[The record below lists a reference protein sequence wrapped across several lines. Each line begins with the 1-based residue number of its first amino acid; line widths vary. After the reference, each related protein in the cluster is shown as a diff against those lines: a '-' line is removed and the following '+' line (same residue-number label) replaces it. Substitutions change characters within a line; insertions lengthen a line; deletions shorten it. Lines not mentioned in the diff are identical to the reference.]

1 MIEVRNL
8 KKSFGENTILENVN
22 FTVNDG
28 ESVVIIGG
36 SGCGKSTLLR
46 CLNHLIVPEEGEILF
61 NGQNILDKN
70 ANIDEFRRHIGM
82 VYQHFNLFEHLNIME
97 NMILAPMKVLKLS
110 QDEAVARAEKLL
122 DKVGMLNRKYRMP
135 DALSGGQKQRVAIAR
150 TLMMEPDMILFDEP
164 TSALDP
170 TMVDEVESVIKKL
183 ISNGMT
189 SVIVTHEMR
198 FAEKISDRTIFLAE
212 KSIYEEGPSSQVFTN
227 PQRELTRQ
235 FIYRSR
241 LFSREVSAETVDY
254 YSLLSE
260 LRAFAVPYG
269 CTAEQSRGITSCFDE
284 ILMPLLT
291 AGNKCEVHLI
301 CSESGTGHKLI
312 LEFPELESDP
322 LTAPQLDAIGIKLL
336 SRYAESIASARNSA
350 GRWEVTVTLK

>member
-8 KKSFGENTILENVN
+8 KKSFDGHTILENVN

-28 ESVVIIGG
+28 DSIVIIGG

-61 NGQNILDKN
+61 NGKNILDKKTD
-70 ANIDEFRRHIGM
+70 IDEYRRHVGM

-97 NMILAPMKVLKLS
+97 NMILAPMKVLHIS

-150 TLMMEPDMILFDEP
+150 TLMMEPDLILFDEP

-183 ISNGMT
+183 IEGGMT

-198 FAEKISDRTIFLAE
+198 FAEKISNRTIFLAE
-212 KSIYEEGPSSQVFTN
+212 KSIYEEGPSDRIFTA

-241 LFSREVSAETVDY
+241 LFTRDTEAKSIDY

-269 CTAEQSRGITSCFDE
+269 CSAKQSAGIKSVFDE
-284 ILMPLLT
+284 VLMPLLGT
-291 AGNKCEVHLI
+291 AGKCTVQLI
-301 CSESGTGHKLI
+301 CSESGVGHKLI
-312 LEFPELESDP
+312 LAFPTLSSDP
-322 LTAPQLDAIGIKLL
+322 LQMPQLDAIGLKLL
-336 SRYAESIASARNSA
+336 RQYIEGISSAANSE
-350 GRWEVTVTLK
+350 GTWEVTATL

>member
-1 MIEVRNL
+1 MLEVKNL
-8 KKSFGENTILENVN
+8 KKSFGEHTILQNIN

-28 ESVVIIGG
+28 DSVVIIGG

-61 NGQNILDKN
+61 NGKNILDKKTD
-70 ANIDEFRRHIGM
+70 IDEYRRHIGM

-97 NMILAPMKVLKLS
+97 NMILAPMKVLGLS
-110 QDEAVARAEKLL
+110 QDEAMTRAEKLL

-135 DALSGGQKQRVAIAR
+135 SALSGGQKQRVAIAR

-170 TMVDEVESVIKKL
+170 TMVDEVESVIRNL
-183 ISNGMT
+183 IQNGMT

-198 FAEKISDRTIFLAE
+198 FAEKISNRTIFLAE
-212 KSIYEEGPSSQVFTN
+212 KGIYEEGPSEQIFTA

-241 LFSREVSAETVDY
+241 LFSREVEMSTVDY
-254 YSLLSE
+254 YSLISE
-260 LRAFAVPYG
+260 LKSFAQSYG
-269 CTAEQSRGITSCFDE
+269 CTAGQAAGIKSSFDE
-284 ILMPLLT
+284 ILMPMLN
-291 AGNKCEVHLI
+291 AGYKCSVQFI
-301 CSESGTGHKLI
+301 CSETGKGHKLM
-312 LEFPELESDP
+312 LEFPAAEADP
-322 LTAPQLDAIGIKLL
+322 LTMPQLDLIGIQLL
-336 SRYAESIASARNSA
+336 RKYVMGVSSAKNSA
-350 GRWEVTVTLK
+350 GNWEVTVML

>member
-8 KKSFGENTILENVN
+8 KKSFDGNTILENIS

-28 ESVVIIGG
+28 DSLAIIGG

-46 CLNHLIVPEEGEILF
+46 CLNHLITPEEGKIFF
-61 NGQNILDKN
+61 NGRNILDKKCD
-70 ANIDEFRRHIGM
+70 IDEYRQHIGM

-97 NMILAPMKVLKLS
+97 NMILAPMKVLRMS
-110 QDEAVARAEKLL
+110 QDEAIAKAEILL
-122 DKVGMLNRKYRMP
+122 DRVGMLNRKYRMP
-135 DALSGGQKQRVAIAR
+135 SALSGGQKQRVAIAR

-170 TMVDEVESVIKKL
+170 TMVEEVESVIKNL
-183 ISNGMT
+183 IQNGMT

-198 FAEKISDRTIFLAE
+198 FAEKISSRTIFLAE
-212 KSIYEEGPSSQVFTN
+212 KGIYEEGPSSQIFTA

-241 LFSREVSAETVDY
+241 LFSRDVSRENIDY

-260 LRAFAVPYG
+260 IRACAMPYG
-269 CTAEQSRGITSCFDE
+269 CTKKQSTGFDSLVDE
-284 ILMPLLT
+284 ILIPLVNADNPCT
-291 AGNKCEVHLI
+291 VSLI
-301 CSESGTGHKLI
+301 CSETGVGHKLI
-312 LEFPELESDP
+312 FGFPNLKEDPLKMPELDEM
-322 LTAPQLDAIGIKLL
+322 GMKLL
-336 SRYAESIASARNSA
+336 GLYTESVSSALNVD
-350 GRWEVTVTLK
+350 GKWEVAAIV